1 MREEMLDCS
10 GLPAVVQ
17 KSPRPPRGV
26 GGWIAVIAS
35 LALFALAAIVIGR
48 ALGHMQ
54 FADLAGAITQ
64 THGAALLEALFL
76 TALSYVALTGYD
88 IAALR
93 QAGARAPLGAIALAS
108 FASNAFS
115 FTLGFPLLTGAAVRY
130 WVYARAALT
139 ARQIA
144 NITIVVSLTF
154 WLGMASVLG
163 LGLFFAAEPLAA
175 IDHLP
180 PLANFLLGAAILAIA
195 RRLLR
200 LGVALASRSLRL
212 WGRVIGLPGARTT
225 LAQLALGVMDIGCA
239 AAALHALLPL
249 ESQGLDFKAFAAI
262 YVFAALVGAIS
273 HAPGGVGVFEAVML
287 GAVPAPSQE
296 AMLAALL
303 LFRAIYYLIP
313 FALALILLGSREGA
327 GRWSGLVDAFRK
339 TAARGGGA

>member
-1 MREEMLDCS
+1 MREMLDCS
-10 GLPAVVQ
+10 GPPAIVQ
-17 KSPRPPRGV
+17 QSPRPRRGV
-26 GGWIAVIAS
+26 GWLIGAIAS
-35 LALFALAAIVIGR
+35 LVLFALAAIVIGR
-48 ALGHMQ
+48 ALGHLR
-54 FADLAGAITQ
+54 FADLAAAITQ
-64 THGAALLEALFL
+64 TRGAALLEALCL
-76 TALSYVALTGYD
+76 TCLSYIALTGYD

-93 QAGARAPLGAIALAS
+93 QAGARAPLGAVALAS

-130 WVYARAALT
+130 WIYASAALT

-180 PLANFLLGAAILAIA
+180 PLANFLLGAAILGSLGFYCVWASLA
-195 RRLLR
+195 R
-200 LGVALASRSLRL
+200 RSLRL
-212 WGRVIGLPGARTT
+212 WGRVIALPGARTA
-225 LAQLALGVMDIGCA
+225 LLQLALGVLDIGCA

-327 GRWSGLVDAFRK
+327 GRWGGLVDAFRK